1 MVSYNFQPAGTEY
14 VDDVLILIVVE
25 DGLVPIVKVSVLL
38 LIKVLILIVVED
50 GLVPDG
56 AIKMGLSVFTVL
68 ILIVVE
74 DGLVLNDFDTK
85 GVYFSKS

>member
-14 VDDVLILIVVE
+14 VDD
-25 DGLVPIVKVSVLL
+25 
-38 LIKVLILIVVED
+38 VLILIVVED

>member
-1 MVSYNFQPAGTEY
+1 MADF
-14 VDDVLILIVVE
+14 DLD
-25 DGLVPIVKVSVLL
+25 
-38 LIKVLILIVVED
+38 VLILIVVED

>member
-1 MVSYNFQPAGTEY
+1 MADF
-14 VDDVLILIVVE
+14 DLDVLILIV
-25 DGLVPIVKVSVLL
+25 G
-38 LIKVLILIVVED
+38 ED

>member
-14 VDDVLILIVVE
+14 VDD
-25 DGLVPIVKVSVLL
+25 
-38 LIKVLILIVVED
+38 VLILIVVED

-74 DGLVLNDFDTK
+74 DGLVPAN
-85 GVYFSKS
+85 KSINLK

>member
-1 MVSYNFQPAGTEY
+1 MADF
-14 VDDVLILIVVE
+14 DLD
-25 DGLVPIVKVSVLL
+25 
-38 LIKVLILIVVED
+38 VLILIVVED

-74 DGLVLNDFDTK
+74 DGLVQNICHRIYHQLSVLILIVVEDGLVPAN
-85 GVYFSKS
+85 KSINLK

>member
-14 VDDVLILIVVE
+14 VDDVLILIVV
-25 DGLVPIVKVSVLL
+25 DN
-38 LIKVLILIVVED
+38 

>member
-25 DGLVPIVKVSVLL
+25 DGLVQGCRPIVASRAV
-38 LIKVLILIVVED
+38 
-50 GLVPDG
+50 
-56 AIKMGLSVFTVL
+56 AVL

-74 DGLVLNDFDTK
+74 DGLVLK
-85 GVYFSKS
+85 GAHRVMRVNVS